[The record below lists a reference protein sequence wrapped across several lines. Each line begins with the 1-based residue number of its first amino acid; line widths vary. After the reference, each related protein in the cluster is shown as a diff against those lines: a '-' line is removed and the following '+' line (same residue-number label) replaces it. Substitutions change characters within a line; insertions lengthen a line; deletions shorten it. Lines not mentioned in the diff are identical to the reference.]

1 MFSIFPYL
9 GWVLGYERYCIFS
22 RSLHPRLQENSKLL
36 LNSSWV
42 SQQQKQFLYNNAL
55 PSFLPSFLEMIVWL
69 NNSDLAR
76 EPTGKDWKT
85 IYSLWLQFQC
95 QSWFLSE
102 KRSLHVATC
111 YCAISRCRFRR
122 SKVCSFLFL
131 NRCLE
136 VKEVKLWISLILLK
150 HLMTNKTKYLA
161 TYPIPKLLVSDL
173 DCLMTILHRAQHLV
187 SASSGPLKGFVMP
200 VSLRAQWS
208 SERSSKN
215 SSSQSPVF

>member
-1 MFSIFPYL
+1 M
-9 GWVLGYERYCIFS
+9 
-22 RSLHPRLQENSKLL
+22 
-36 LNSSWV
+36 
-42 SQQQKQFLYNNAL
+42 
-55 PSFLPSFLEMIVWL
+55 
-69 NNSDLAR
+69 
-76 EPTGKDWKT
+76 
-85 IYSLWLQFQC
+85 WLQFQC
-95 QSWFLSE
+95 QSWLVSE

-131 NRCLE
+131 NRGLE

-161 TYPIPKLLVSDL
+161 TYPVPKLLVSDL
-173 DCLMTILHRAQHLV
+173 DCLLRHLCVGFSYIKDTILHRAQHLV

-208 SERSSKN
+208 SERSSKK
-215 SSSQSPVF
+215 SSSPSLPFFQRCCLCWKKHHMKFCHSAVW